1 MLSPQRPC
9 AGFCSPKAQCCLRNY
24 TSDHNSEKRE
34 KGEGNR
40 AGKFPVCCLQF
51 CYLTLNC
58 HFFTKRL
65 LNLLVTAP
73 TRCSKMCWVSVKRDL
88 VTHHISASA
97 VICAVAIIKS
107 QMHLWFSVAIPMTT
121 NKKLQCRKYQGYGHK
136 HCAKIQLPSECHSR
150 NGNSSEQV
158 TFSNFL
164 LSNFAEPVWAVA
176 SVSCSYQA
184 GEAASVVF
192 CSPSCSL
199 FFRPFLVNQWDAS
212 VWNHSTP

>member
-1 MLSPQRPC
+1 MVRYHLWSVITTETLRRLLFSKSC
-9 AGFCSPKAQCCLRNY
+9 LTQCCLRNY

-150 NGNSSEQV
+150 WL
-158 TFSNFL
+158 FPIFCCLIL
-164 LSNFAEPVWAVA
+164 LSLCE
-176 SVSCSYQA
+176 
-184 GEAASVVF
+184 
-192 CSPSCSL
+192 L
-199 FFRPFLVNQWDAS
+199 
-212 VWNHSTP
+212 

>member
-1 MLSPQRPC
+1 MVRSVITTETLRRLLFSKSC
-9 AGFCSPKAQCCLRNY
+9 LTQCCLRNY

-73 TRCSKMCWVSVKRDL
+73 TRCTKMCWVSVKRDL
-88 VTHHISASA
+88 VAHHISASA

-107 QMHLWFSVAIPMTT
+107 QMHLWFNVAIQMTT
-121 NKKLQCRKYQGYGHK
+121 NKKLQCRNTKDMVINTVPKFNYHLNVIAEMETHQ
-136 HCAKIQLPSECHSR
+136 SR
-150 NGNSSEQV
+150 WL
-158 TFSNFL
+158 FPIFCCLIL
-164 LSNFAEPVWAVA
+164 LSLCE
-176 SVSCSYQA
+176 
-184 GEAASVVF
+184 
-192 CSPSCSL
+192 L
-199 FFRPFLVNQWDAS
+199 
-212 VWNHSTP
+212 